1 MARDAR
7 VAGVGAASG
16 AGVARLDA
24 TAGATAVQAQAV
36 AVVATLRAD
45 AEPILKALGYSQGDT
60 LALKQSRAVVP
71 VNWHQWPEEKNA
83 EPLNLVYSDELS
95 TDGLE

>member
-1 MARDAR
+1 MA
-7 VAGVGAASG
+7 
-16 AGVARLDA
+16 LDSICCA
-24 TAGATAVQAQAV
+24 QVVETWEPTWFCIDGEPLSCAGAPTFSG
-36 AVVATLRAD
+36 AD

-71 VNWHQWPEEKNA
+71 VNWHQWPEEKHA